1 MFEPRFTITPAV
13 TKALME
19 IEANRQLVAS
29 LPLTAQILDSLRRT
43 ARLLSTHY
51 STQIEGNQLSPAQ
64 VQAVIAGEG
73 NFPGRERDEVEVKH
87 YYRARICRESG
98 QEEWDDHR
106 ASHSHD
112 SRTGDDRPGQ
122 ADHLS

>member
-1 MFEPRFTITPAV
+1 MFQPRFTITPAI

-19 IEANRQLVAS
+19 IEANRQMVAG
-29 LPLTAQILDSLRRT
+29 LPLTAKMLDSLRRT

-73 NFPGRERDEVEVKH
+73 NFPCRERDEVKDN
-87 YYRARICRESG
+87 YRALEHV
-98 QEEWDDHR
+98 E
-106 ASHSHD
+106 A
-112 SRTGDDRPGQ
+112 
-122 ADHLS
+122 